1 VRLANKIAVVVGAGQ
16 TPGETIGNGRAA
28 AILFAREG
36 AKVLLVDR
44 NVESALDTE
53 AMIREEGGEA
63 SSMSADIVIES
74 DCRAIAETA
83 IERYGRIDVL
93 QNNVGIGGGDAG
105 PTKLDPEVWDKI
117 MEVNVKGA
125 FMTCKYVL
133 PIMREQK
140 AGSIINI
147 SSVAAQCSVGI
158 VAYKTS
164 KAALNAFTHSVALG
178 NAKFGIRANVI
189 MPGLMDTPMAIEG
202 ISVARGMSAEKL
214 REQRDALVPLR
225 GKMGTAW
232 DIAYASLFLASDE
245 SAFITGIEL
254 PVDGGQRARI
264 G

>member
-1 VRLANKIAVVVGAGQ
+1 MRLANKIAVVVGAGQ

-44 NVESALDTE
+44 DLASALETE

-63 SSMSADIVIES
+63 STLYADIVNEAN
-74 DCRAIAETA
+74 CRAIAETA
-83 IERYGRIDVL
+83 VERYGRIDIL

-105 PTKLDPEVWDKI
+105 PTKLDPDVWDKI

-133 PIMREQK
+133 PIMRQQK
-140 AGSIINI
+140 SGSIINI

-164 KAALNAFTHSVALG
+164 KAALNAFTHSIAMG

-202 ISVARGMSAEKL
+202 ISAERGISVDKL
-214 REQRDALVPLR
+214 REQRDVLVPLR

-245 SAFITGIEL
+245 AAFITGIEL

>member
-1 VRLANKIAVVVGAGQ
+1 MRLSNKVAVVVGAGQ
-16 TPGETIGNGRAA
+16 TPGDTIGNGRAV

-44 NVESALDTE
+44 DLESAQETE

-63 SSMSADIVIES
+63 CSMLANIVNEE
-74 DCRAIAETA
+74 DCEAIAQYA
-83 IERYGRIDVL
+83 LERYGRIDIL
-93 QNNVGIGGGDAG
+93 HNNVGIGGGDAG
-105 PTKLDPEVWDKI
+105 PTSLKQEVWDKI

-133 PIMREQK
+133 PIMRKQGS
-140 AGSIINI
+140 GSIINI

-164 KAALNAFTHSVALG
+164 KAALNAFTHSVAMG

-202 ISVARGMSAEKL
+202 IATARGIGKEEL
-214 REQRDALVPLR
+214 RQQRDSIVPLG

-245 SAFITGIEL
+245 AGFITGIEL

>member
-1 VRLANKIAVVVGAGQ
+1 MRLANKIAVVVGAGQ

-93 QNNVGIGGGDAG
+93 QNNVGIGEGDAG

-214 REQRDALVPLR
+214 REQRD
-225 GKMGTAW
+225 
-232 DIAYASLFLASDE
+232 
-245 SAFITGIEL
+245 
-254 PVDGGQRARI
+254 
-264 G
+264 